1 MKTIKLLSFASA
13 VFLVTSLF
21 FGCTEDFEEVNT
33 NQRTLSELDAAML
46 GNIFARFQ
54 YRGYFINYHQTPQT
68 LFADYYTQYTMN
80 LQNAFPSD
88 RYIQVGGWINGCWTG
103 FYGNVAGNLGV
114 LLEETDPAEYPDR
127 ATMWAIA
134 KVWSVAAFERISS
147 YWGPIPYSQI
157 NNGEPS
163 VPYDKQEDIYRSFF
177 PTLDEA
183 LAILNANQ
191 GGNAFGDN
199 DQIYGGDINKWIT
212 FGNTLRLRL
221 AMRVSDVDPGL
232 AQQQAEKAVADGVMT
247 TKDDNALFKCT
258 ANSIHNMPR
267 MLPWAEFRMSA
278 TMESI
283 LQGYQ
288 DPRMPLM
295 YSPAVTDGEYRGAR
309 NGYSIESL
317 GTIPE
322 LLPDNL
328 SDYGP
333 RYIPVSQ
340 QDVLPYEIM
349 WSPEAFF
356 LRAEG
361 VLKGWNMG
369 GGTAEEYYNS
379 GIEASFEYWTDWGL
393 DMGTLAAYQQSANVP
408 VATWD
413 APNPISTVPVKF
425 DASDDAIA
433 LEQIHI
439 QKWLGLWPDG
449 WEAYA
454 DQRRSELPKR
464 YDIMVSENP
473 NVDVNQI
480 VRRIEFVNS
489 EYEQNAAAVE
499 AAKGLLGGPDNAATR
514 LWWDPN

>member
-1 MKTIKLLSFASA
+1 MKTIKLLSFVSA
-13 VFLVTSLF
+13 VLLVTSGF
-21 FGCTEDFEEVNT
+21 FGCTEDFEEINT
-33 NQRTLSELDAAML
+33 DERSLTELDASML
-46 GNIFARFQ
+46 GNLFARCQ
-54 YRGYFINYHQTPQT
+54 YLGYFINYHQTPQT

-80 LQNAFPSD
+80 IQNAFPSD
-88 RYIQVGGWINGCWTG
+88 RYIQVGGWTNGCWTA
-103 FYGNVAGNLGV
+103 FYGNIAGNFNV

-134 KVWSVAAFERISS
+134 KIWGVAAFERISS
-147 YWGPIPYSQI
+147 YWGPIPYSQT
-157 NNGEPS
+157 NNGESS
-163 VPYDKQEDIYRSFF
+163 VPYDKQEDLYRGFF

-183 LAILNANQ
+183 LAILNANR
-191 GGNAFGDN
+191 GGNAFGAN
-199 DQIYGGDINKWIT
+199 DQIYEGDIDKWII

-221 AMRVSDVDPGL
+221 AMRVSDVDAGL
-232 AQQQAEKAVADGVMT
+232 AQTQAEKAVADGVMED
-247 TKDDNALFKCT
+247 KEHNALFQCT
-258 ANSIHNMPR
+258 ANSYHNMPR

-295 YSPAVTDGEYRGAR
+295 YQPAVTDGEYRGAR

-333 RYIPVSQ
+333 RYVPVSQ

-349 WSPEAFF
+349 WSPEAWF

-361 VLKGWNMG
+361 ALKGWNMG
-369 GGTAEEYYNS
+369 VSAEDAYNN

-393 DMGTLAAYQQSANVP
+393 DMGTLQPYQQSLNTP

-413 APNPISTVPVKF
+413 APTPISDVPVRF
-425 DASDDAIA
+425 DAGNPDVA

-449 WEAYA
+449 WEAWA
-454 DQRRSELPKR
+454 DQRRAELPKR
-464 YDIMVSENP
+464 YDVMVSENP
-473 NVDVNQI
+473 NVPVNKMP
-480 VRRIEFVNS
+480 RRIVFVES
-489 EYEQNAAAVE
+489 EYEQNDEAVE
-499 AAKGLLGGPDNAATR
+499 AAIGLLGGDDKASTR
-514 LWWDPN
+514 LWWDPQ